1 VPKRA
6 VVWKQDGSGRVHTP
20 FEPLVLA
27 ATLSLLPV
35 LIIEADTTSDG
46 CLTFAEVANWVIWAL
61 FLTELVAVL
70 VFAKRK
76 RAALRAHWLDVAIVV
91 LTVPLLGKA
100 LAWLRLARFIRLAR
114 FGVIISRALVHLE
127 FARGSSVW
135 ALSSSPR
142 RGWTQWTTAERD
154 LLEVGP

>member
-1 VPKRA
+1 MPKRA
-6 VVWKQDGSGRVHTP
+6 VVWKQDESGRLHTP

-35 LIIEADTTSDG
+35 LTIEADTTSDG
-46 CLTFAEVANWVIWAL
+46 CLTFAEVANWVIWAV

-91 LTVPLLGKA
+91 LTI
-100 LAWLRLARFIRLAR
+100 RFSGRR
-114 FGVIISRALVHLE
+114 S
-127 FARGSSVW
+127 RGSGSLVSF
-135 ALSSSPR
+135 ASPASGSSSAAP
-142 RGWTQWTTAERD
+142 
-154 LLEVGP
+154 